1 MKRLLR
7 KEIKENESVMKVISI
22 RGDGQNAADLYL
34 DDKPMPEIAPGHVL
48 IRTSFAGVNRPDI
61 LQRCGA
67 YPPPPGASPILGLEV
82 SGVIETMPPEMGRPR
97 DALIHPSP
105 SGPALDRHSGAG
117 QIMFDD
123 IGWKIGDPVCALVNG
138 GGYAEFVAVDI
149 RHLLPIPQGLD
160 LAQAASLPENILTV
174 YANLM
179 EHGALQAGETV
190 LVHGGNSGIG
200 ATTIQMG
207 KAFGAKVIA
216 TARGAG
222 KCAYAKSLGADLVI
236 DTDAEDFVT
245 AVKAF
250 GGADVVLDIVA
261 GDFFA
266 KNLACLNMRGRI
278 VQVGFGKDATVE
290 IDLRRIMAKQAIVTG
305 SMLRPRSA
313 DEKARLTARVHERVW
328 PLIEQGLIRPIL
340 AERFAFAD
348 AAQAH
353 AWMDKGDH
361 KGKVVLAL

>member
-7 KEIKENESVMKVISI
+7 EEIKENESAMKVISI
-22 RGDGQNAADLYL
+22 RGDGHNAADLYL
-34 DDKPMPEIAPGHVL
+34 DDKPMPEVAPGHVL

-61 LQRCGA
+61 LQRRGA
-67 YPPPPGASPILGLEV
+67 YPPPQGASPILGLEV
-82 SGVIETMPPEMGRPR
+82 SGIIDSINLPENYG
-97 DALIHPSP
+97 
-105 SGPALDRHSGAG
+105 
-117 QIMFDD
+117 DD
-123 IGWKIGDPVCALVNG
+123 IGWKVGDDVCALVNG

-149 RHLLPIPQGLD
+149 RHLLPIPKELD
-160 LAQAASLPENILTV
+160 LAQAASLPENVLTV

-216 TARGAG
+216 TARGAD
-222 KCAYAKSLGADLVI
+222 KCAFAKSRGADLVI

-278 VQVGFGKDATVE
+278 VQVGFGKEATVE

-313 DEKARLTARVHERVW
+313 DEKARITARVHERVW